1 MKRLTGYLMLCFL
14 MLSLVTP
21 WPSPALAETFK
32 ENTEKYDLI
41 VVGSDPEGI
50 AAAISGARNGLSTL
64 LIDSRPEVGGLF
76 TRGWLNVIDMNMA
89 PNNLG
94 NRTDVLNKGIFLEF
108 YKQIGSGTF
117 DIHKAQEIFE
127 QMLAN
132 EDDLE
137 LCLGVKSFTP
147 VMGSKNG
154 KTFVEGVRVENKKGE
169 ATTYSA
175 KAIIDATQDAD
186 LAAAAGV
193 PFSVG
198 QEDSGYPARK
208 MATTLVFQLDGITPE
223 DWQEI
228 RRVLNEDD
236 DWFTGANNVS
246 AWGFGPIMEQY
257 QSSNQRVGIRGLNM
271 GRQKDGTVL
280 INALHIFD
288 VDPLDVKS
296 RQEARRLAQ
305 QELPLIID
313 YLREN
318 IPGLQNCFVAEV
330 APELYIRESR
340 HIYGEYRL
348 TIDDV
353 LENKDFPDRIA
364 FGSYPVDVQ
373 ASGSEEKG
381 AVIGVPAQYAVP
393 FRCLVPQ
400 KVDNLLVVGRSA
412 SFDSLPHGSA
422 RTVPVGMATGE
433 AAGAAA
439 ALSIEE
445 DKNFREISK
454 NSKYISQ
461 LQEMLNSQ
469 GMDLKPFTWRESDT
483 TKHWAYDALK
493 MMRKHALV
501 QGGYSNNYQLDEIIT
516 EADLI
521 HQLQELSRIYGINIP
536 DEVRTVKGDKTN
548 LSGKKAALIMSQFAG
563 QELSRQEAFDDI
575 MKNYGD
581 KNISTSLEDN
591 DGRLTRG
598 AAYVLLQ
605 KYVEKNKIK

>member
-1 MKRLTGYLMLCFL
+1 MKRLTGYILLFFL
-14 MLSLVTP
+14 MLTVVMP
-21 WPSPALAETFK
+21 WPSQAMAKTSSEET
-32 ENTEKYDLI
+32 ETYDLI

-64 LIDSRPEVGGLF
+64 LIDTRPEVGGLF

-94 NRTDVLNKGIFLEF
+94 NRTEVLNKGIFLEF

-117 DIHKAQEIFE
+117 DVHKAQEIFE
-127 QMLAN
+127 QMLDQ
-132 EDDLE
+132 EEDLE
-137 LCLGVKSFTP
+137 LCLGVKSLAP
-147 VMGSKNG
+147 VMVYKKG
-154 KTFVEGVRVENKKGE
+154 KPSVDGVKVENNKGKSI
-169 ATTYSA
+169 TYIGKS
-175 KAIIDATQDAD
+175 IIDATQDAD

-208 MATTLVFQLDGITPE
+208 MATTLVFKLDGITTE

-228 RRVLNEDD
+228 RRVLTEDN

-257 QSSNQRVGIRGLNM
+257 QASNQRVGIRGLNM

-288 VDPLDVKS
+288 VDPLDLQS
-296 RQEARRLAQ
+296 RQEARRLAEK
-305 QELPLIID
+305 ELPLIID

-353 LENKDFPDRIA
+353 LENKDFSDRIA
-364 FGSYPVDVQ
+364 FGSYAVDVQ
-373 ASGSEEKG
+373 ASGPDEKG
-381 AVIGVPAQYAVP
+381 AVMGVPAQYAIP

-400 KVDNLLVVGRSA
+400 EIDNLLVVGRSA

-433 AAGAAA
+433 AAGVAA

-445 DKNFREISK
+445 KQTFREISK
-454 NSKYISQ
+454 NSRLINQ

-469 GMDLKPFTWRESDT
+469 GMDIKPFTWRVPDA

-501 QGGYSNNYQLDEIIT
+501 QGGYSNDYQLDQIII
-516 EADLI
+516 EADLV
-521 HQLQELSRIYGINIP
+521 HQLQELSRIYGITIP
-536 DEVRTVKGDKTN
+536 EDLKGAKGNKDF
-548 LSGKKAALIMSQFAG
+548 LSGKKASLIIAKYEG
-563 QELSRQEAFDDI
+563 QDMSRQEAFDYV

-581 KNISTSLEDN
+581 KNISDSLEN
-591 DGRLTRG
+591 KDGRLTRA

-605 KYVEKNKIK
+605 KYVEKNK